1 MKTLVLNASYEPVQ
15 LIDWQKAV
23 YMIYTDKA
31 EVVSTYDKVVRSVS
45 QAIKLPKVIR
55 LKNYVKL
62 ISNLTAV
69 RYSRR
74 NILLR
79 DDHTCQYCG
88 KQVVGKDATMDHV
101 VPRSRGGKSTW
112 TNVVTACHRCNN
124 KKDNRTPKEAG
135 MRLLNQPKRPK
146 IANLLKEKLFEEFGL
161 V

>member
-1 MKTLVLNASYEPVQ
+1 MMPLEVRVLSPRPGRMVKWFSRRSDIPEFKVRFLVRLP
-15 LIDWQKAV
+15 
-23 YMIYTDKA
+23 
-31 EVVSTYDKVVRSVS
+31 

-55 LKNYVKL
+55 LKTYVKL
-62 ISNLTAV
+62 ISNLTTV

-88 KQVVGKDATMDHV
+88 KHVTGKDAMMDHV
-101 VPRSRGGKSTW
+101 VPKSRGGKSTW
-112 TNVVTACHRCNN
+112 NNVVTACHRCNN

-135 MRLLNQPKRPK
+135 MTLMSQPRRPK